1 MFLIQLTFLFPQL
14 STEVDNYNGDFV
26 LPIHAE
32 SGIDGVEQ
40 WSMLSEGGPSKRVEF
55 VYNIDT
61 AMNSTAIRFVTML
74 LLFMFSD

>member
-1 MFLIQLTFLFPQL
+1 MMK
-14 STEVDNYNGDFV
+14 DFV
-26 LPIHAE
+26 LPIHSE

-61 AMNSTAIRFVTML
+61 VMNSTAIRFVTML
-74 LLFMFSD
+74 LLSS